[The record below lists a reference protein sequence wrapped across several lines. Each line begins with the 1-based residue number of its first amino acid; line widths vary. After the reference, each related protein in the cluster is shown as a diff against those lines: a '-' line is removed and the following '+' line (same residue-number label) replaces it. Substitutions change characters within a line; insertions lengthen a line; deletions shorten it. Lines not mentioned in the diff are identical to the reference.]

1 MSLLEES
8 LRRIDPVDPDAP
20 AADAEELLREIV
32 GTPVAREPR
41 VRRGRRRLAL
51 TAAVAA
57 AAAAGLVLVTPAR
70 DDVDVVAAAFD
81 AVSDRDTILHYR
93 VRHQSGEQVLLDAEV
108 WQAGDGS
115 RVRSLSRPMPMDNG
129 PALESESVQTDEE
142 SRTYI
147 AENDAII
154 VYDSDVPRLPA
165 PGGAAF
171 ADRDLGDP
179 RTLLERAQRG
189 DEKVV
194 ELGEATVR
202 GVPVLRF
209 RVGRCEMTSRK
220 TGSGSSMTYRF
231 PVIASVSR
239 HDYTP
244 VRLEHDTDCGFGLDG
259 LPRVV
264 ADYLSFET
272 LPASADNRRLLEMRP
287 HPGAR
292 IVDGEDVDAAE
303 ERDERP

>member
-20 AADAEELLREIV
+20 AVDGEELLREIV
-32 GTPVAREPR
+32 RTPVARAPR
-41 VRRGRRRLAL
+41 ARRGRKRLAL
-51 TAAVAA
+51 TAAVAVA
-57 AAAAGLVLVTPAR
+57 AATGLVLVTPAR

-81 AVSDRDTILHYR
+81 AVSGRDTILHYR
-93 VRHQSGEQVLLDAEV
+93 VRHQSGEQVLLDAQV

-115 RVRSLSRPMPMDNG
+115 RLRSLSRPMPMDSE

-147 AENDAII
+147 AEDDAII

-171 ADRDLGDP
+171 ADGALGDP

-202 GVPVLRF
+202 GIPVLQF

-231 PVIASVSR
+231 PVIASVAR
-239 HDYTP
+239 EDYTP
-244 VRLEHDTDCGFGLDG
+244 VRLEQDTDCGFGLDG
-259 LPRVV
+259 LPHVV

-272 LPASADNRRLLEMRP
+272 LPATADNRRLLEMRP